1 MERQRAWQEQRM
13 QNMAQNMAQQQN
25 VMDPNVYPGMDSS
38 GGYALPAALLAQ
50 YPALAQMNWGPGDM
64 AGDLSNVEDELSGR
78 SSFDASDYE
87 GDESGYVSSHSA
99 GPGFVDGGG
108 GANVQQGYGDMGYGS
123 DYSGR

>member
-1 MERQRAWQEQRM
+1 MQQ
-13 QNMAQNMAQQQN
+13 QNMAHNMAQQHTI
-25 VMDPNVYPGMDSS
+25 MDPNTYPGMDA

-50 YPALAQMNWGPGDM
+50 YPALAQMNWGQNDM
-64 AGDLSNVEDELSGR
+64 NNDLGNVEDELSGR

-99 GPGFVDGGG
+99 GAGAGYVEGG
-108 GANVQQGYGDMGYGS
+108 GAGVQQNYGDMGYAS